1 MLVFLSLLV
10 WVSSRPSLH
19 DSFGELQQWQ
29 RHPAW
34 SWPQQRQRC
43 WRSWKELQLQLP
55 HGSAEAQRHL
65 AMDAFVA
72 MEIHP
77 AARLQNSNGRP
88 APVLGVTKRGAATAV
103 VRPATR
109 RPQGTRETVHLLSKK
124 MEHFYKPHVHSY
136 SLVSWGIQQ
145 SSQNKA
151 PRLDGAAL
159 DMARKMEFRAKLSKL
174 GAVKKRLQ

>member
-1 MLVFLSLLV
+1 
-10 WVSSRPSLH
+10 
-19 DSFGELQQWQ
+19 
-29 RHPAW
+29 
-34 SWPQQRQRC
+34 
-43 WRSWKELQLQLP
+43 
-55 HGSAEAQRHL
+55 
-65 AMDAFVA
+65 MDPFVA
-72 MEIHP
+72 MEINP
-77 AARLQNSNGRP
+77 AANGRP

-109 RPQGTRETVHLLSKK
+109 RPQGSRETLHLLSKN

-136 SLVSWGIQQ
+136 FLVSWGIQQ

>member
-1 MLVFLSLLV
+1 
-10 WVSSRPSLH
+10 
-19 DSFGELQQWQ
+19 
-29 RHPAW
+29 
-34 SWPQQRQRC
+34 
-43 WRSWKELQLQLP
+43 
-55 HGSAEAQRHL
+55 
-65 AMDAFVA
+65 MDAFVA
-72 MEIHP
+72 MEINP
-77 AARLQNSNGRP
+77 AANGRP

-109 RPQGTRETVHLLSKK
+109 RPQGTRETVIANKHLLSKK

-136 SLVSWGIQQ
+136 FLVSWGVQQ